1 MTAAVILLPGIMG
14 SVLKLGEEI
23 IWPGPLSSLWLPYGK
38 MQALMREDLVAT
50 DCIRTFSITKQ
61 YQTLIDDLATCGFA
75 EADRTL
81 TVAAYDWRK
90 DIADSAVTLAQHI
103 DDAATAHGVDVEIS
117 IVAHSMGGL
126 VGRYYLESGGFNGRP
141 GFARVR
147 QLITLGTPHNG
158 AALALPLILGYE
170 KRLFLNKDQVL
181 QAASDPRYPA
191 AYQLLPPEGEP
202 FALQGDS
209 GGKPVNVYDSAVIR
223 QLGLVAANIS
233 AAQRFRAGL
242 DLARRPEHVR
252 YFFFAG
258 NRQKT
263 ATHVLIRQ
271 SEAKLRPVAIEE
283 DDGGDGTVPIWSAF
297 LSAQERHLVAG
308 EHGTIYQTYALRR
321 VLATLLGKPGTLAG
335 VPAVV
340 EVAVRD
346 KVVEPQDT
354 VHVHIGF
361 SEDVANFS
369 GVLTIERAQIE
380 PANGHASGFD
390 PPIASHPV
398 SYQGLGMEGMSLQ
411 FVAPDMPGSYRV
423 AFRDDLAAAPSGY
436 DELIV
441 QQA

>member
-14 SVLKLGEEI
+14 SVLKLGEKV

-38 MQALMREDLVAT
+38 MQELMRQDLVAT
-50 DCIRTFSITKQ
+50 DCIRTFSVTKQ
-61 YQTLIDDLATCGFA
+61 YQTLIDDLETCGFA

-81 TVAAYDWRK
+81 VVAAYDWRK
-90 DIADSAVTLAQHI
+90 DNADSAATLARHV
-103 DDAATAHGVDVEIS
+103 DDAVTAHGADVEIS
-117 IVAHSMGGL
+117 LVAHSMGGL
-126 VGRYYLESGGFNGRP
+126 VARYYLESGGFNGRP
-141 GFARVR
+141 GFARIR

-170 KRLFLNKDQVL
+170 KRLFLSKDQVL

-202 FALQGDS
+202 FVSQGDS
-209 GGKPVNVYDSAVIR
+209 GGAPVNVYDAAVIR
-223 QLGLVAANIS
+223 QLGLVDANI
-233 AAQRFRAGL
+233 AAARRFRAGL
-242 DLARRPEHVR
+242 DLARRPGQVR

-263 ATHVLIRQ
+263 ATQVL
-271 SEAKLRPVAIEE
+271 LRPSGPVAIEE
-283 DDGGDGTVPIWSAF
+283 EDGGDGTVPIWSGF
-297 LSAQERHLVAG
+297 LAAQERHLVAG

-321 VLATLLGKPGTLAG
+321 VLATLLGKPGTLAS

-346 KVVEPQDT
+346 KVVEPEDT

-361 SEDVANFS
+361 SEGIADFA
-369 GVLTIERAQIE
+369 GVLTVERAQID
-380 PANGHASGFD
+380 PTGHAVGFD
-390 PPIASHPV
+390 APTISRPV
-398 SYQGLGMEGMSLQ
+398 SYQGLGLEGMSLQ
-411 FVAPDMPGSYRV
+411 FEAPDMPGFYRV
-423 AFRDDLAAAPSGY
+423 AFRDDPAAAPSGY

-441 QQA
+441 QQS